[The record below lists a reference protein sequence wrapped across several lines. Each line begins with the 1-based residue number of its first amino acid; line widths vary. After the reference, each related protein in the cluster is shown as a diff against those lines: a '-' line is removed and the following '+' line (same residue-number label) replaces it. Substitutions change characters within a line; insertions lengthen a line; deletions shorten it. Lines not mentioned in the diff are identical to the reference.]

1 MNKKLMRGFTLIELL
16 VVISIIGILA
26 SMIAVSL
33 NTANQKA
40 KDAKVLSDTRNL
52 MSAVELFK
60 NDDAGNAVP
69 TTAANLTALV
79 PTYISVVPDATKYK
93 YLDCTSGGNVSY
105 LIYGGPL
112 VGKGVNNGKYFWAM
126 DGSTG
131 YSTSTTLPTC
141 TTK

>member
-60 NDDAGNAVP
+60 NDSATNAVP
-69 TTAANLTALV
+69 TQAENLTILKTNGFIGASTDV
-79 PTYISVVPDATKYK
+79 SGYAYT
-93 YLDCTSGGNVSY
+93 DCTGGSY
-105 LIYGGPL
+105 LIVGPKL
-112 VGKGVNNGKYFWAM
+112 VAKSVLNKYFWAQ